1 MTTFKKYVAEFLG
14 TFALVFIAA
23 GAVCVDYYL
32 KRNGGQGLGT
42 LGIAIAFGLGTTSV
56 IYAIGYVSGAH
67 INPAVTIAYWITKRT
82 NPNTAIKYILSQI
95 AGASLAGFAL
105 KTLFPD
111 ALYTVYLG
119 AGVLGDDV
127 SLFRGIV
134 MEFIISFL
142 LVLTVF
148 GTAVDKRAHKGFAGL
163 TIGVVVLFGALVGG
177 PISGGIM
184 NPARAFGP
192 AIASAQFTHHYVWWI
207 GPILGG
213 VVAALLY
220 DVIFTERKTKIRE
233 IGKK

>member
-1 MTTFKKYVAEFLG
+1 
-14 TFALVFIAA
+14 
-23 GAVCVDYYL
+23 
-32 KRNGGQGLGT
+32 
-42 LGIAIAFGLGTTSV
+42 
-56 IYAIGYVSGAH
+56 
-67 INPAVTIAYWITKRT
+67 
-82 NPNTAIKYILSQI
+82 
-95 AGASLAGFAL
+95 
-105 KTLFPD
+105 
-111 ALYTVYLG
+111 
-119 AGVLGDDV
+119 
-127 SLFRGIV
+127 

-148 GTAVDKRAHKGFAGL
+148 GTAVDKRAHRGFAGL
-163 TIGVVVLFGALVGG
+163 AIGVVVLFGALIGG

-213 VVAALLY
+213 IVAALLY

>member
-1 MTTFKKYVAEFLG
+1 MGALKKYIAEFLG
-14 TFALVFIAA
+14 TFTLVFVAA
-23 GAVCVDYYL
+23 GAVCVDYCL
-32 KRNGGQGLGT
+32 RKNGGQGLGT

-56 IYAIGYVSGAH
+56 IYAISYVSGAH
-67 INPAVTIAYWITKRT
+67 INPAVTLAYWITKRT

-105 KTLFPD
+105 KTLFPE
-111 ALYTVYLG
+111 ALYTVCLG
-119 AGVLGDDV
+119 TGVLGDEV
-127 SLFRGIV
+127 SLFQGIV

-148 GTAVDKRAHKGFAGL
+148 GTAVDKRAYKGFAGL
-163 TIGVVVLFGALVGG
+163 AIGVVVLFGALIGG

-207 GPILGG
+207 GPIFGG
-213 VVAALLY
+213 IVAALLY
-220 DVIFTERKTKIRE
+220 DVIFAE
-233 IGKK
+233 KK